1 MITLFSMLLAFLS
14 SIFYYVSGD
23 SSCAYPLILGV
34 VGAFVGLI
42 IETKSNP
49 FKI

>member
-1 MITLFSMLLAFLS
+1 MLLAFLS

-23 SSCAYPLILGV
+23 STCAYPLTLGI
-34 VGAFVGLI
+34 VGAFIGFI